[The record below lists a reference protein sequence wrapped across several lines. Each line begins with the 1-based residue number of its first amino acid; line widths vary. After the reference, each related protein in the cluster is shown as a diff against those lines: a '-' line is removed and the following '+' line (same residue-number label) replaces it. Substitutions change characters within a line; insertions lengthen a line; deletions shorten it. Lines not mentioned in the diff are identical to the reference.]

1 MLQNRK
7 PMNGLIVKNIYRQ
20 WRSVVLCSFVGGLSF
35 LTQAHAKEGNRDRQK
50 AVPFLKGIEVRI
62 NKRGPYLFGLD
73 TGMGQAFILDPELAH
88 QQALPVTGHTRMH
101 SGIDRADDPDVPIVH
116 ANRMQLAGRTIR
128 DAIGMP
134 MENYSPMVKAGR
146 GTLGMALFKN
156 TVLYL
161 DYGRDL
167 LWLSRRSLPKPDGKR
182 VLLYDD
188 INLLPYIEVSLNGMV
203 VKAEVDSG
211 ARDAGSDLVLPR
223 ELAAQLALVDRKES
237 GQMVRDI
244 NGRQYSLATA
254 NLDGDLRIGTLIVS
268 HPKVLIGAFS
278 SHVIL
283 GGVLNRLTVGIDQK
297 HHRIEF
303 VPSEVLDR

>member
-1 MLQNRK
+1 MK
-7 PMNGLIVKNIYRQ
+7 SIYQR
-20 WRSVVLCSFVGGLSF
+20 WRSLVMCFLVGGLSF
-35 LTQAHAKEGNRDRQK
+35 VTYAHAVEGNLDRQK
-50 AVPFLKGIEVRI
+50 AVPFLNGVEVRI
-62 NKRGPYLFGLD
+62 NGQGPYIFGLD
-73 TGMGQAFILDPELAH
+73 TGMGQAFILDPELAR

-101 SGIDRADDPDVPIVH
+101 TGIEHPDDPDVPIVH

-134 MENYSPMVKAGR
+134 MENYSPMVKAGK

-161 DYGRDL
+161 DYGRDR
-167 LWLSRRSLPKPDGKR
+167 LWLSKRYLPKPDGKK
-182 VLLYDD
+182 VLLYTDV
-188 INLLPYIEVSLNGMV
+188 NLLPYVEVSLNGMA

-211 ARDAGSDLVLPR
+211 ARDAGCDLVLPR
-223 ELAAQLALVDRKES
+223 ELAAKLALVDRKES

-254 NLDGDLRIGTLIVS
+254 QLDGDLRIGTLVVS
-268 HPKVLIGAFS
+268 HPKVLIGDFS
-278 SHVIL
+278 SYAIL
-283 GGVLNRLTVGIDQK
+283 GGVLNRVTIGIDQK

-303 VPSEVLDR
+303 APSEVPNR